1 VVIGAAHKGG
11 AMSGGS
17 TRSMIFQATPA
28 EAFAALRQ
36 AADRVGLQYLSG
48 DGATGTYV
56 YTSGMTVLAFG
67 DKVTIRITPVTAGTV
82 QVTVSSDLQ
91 FGVRGAMSRPDASAD
106 QLSEALGELLPRT
119 G

>member
-1 VVIGAAHKGG
+1 
-11 AMSGGS
+11 MSGGS
-17 TRSMIFQATPA
+17 TRSMTFQATPA

-36 AADRVGLQYLSG
+36 AADRTGLQYLSG

-67 DKVTIRITPVTAGTV
+67 DKVTVRITPVTAATV

-91 FGVRGAMSRPDASAD
+91 FGVRGAMGRSGASAD